1 MVGNME
7 IKFQKTQN
15 LPSKDLNSRMYRG
28 KQINKNLAF
37 KKGNSQNVPKT
48 VKEAIEKNSD
58 IMTKFLTWM
67 GNNEGELMNVLVNFF
82 GTAAICPI
90 FIRYN
95 PLTKEDKKKKA
106 YSAWRQPLSA
116 IISVVTQVFVTSK
129 VNSMLAKRV
138 STGYYDRADLRA
150 CPEAGYL
157 KKEILKEH
165 PELKKN
171 RIELDNEVA
180 RRASIAEMEVIT
192 DKLDTLK
199 GKEIEKAEYLNQE
212 VLEKAR
218 TALTEEYKTAHPD
231 EVAGMSEKKIERFMK
246 SKLSNEDIQNRAL
259 EIVDK
264 EIKQETEIERV
275 LQNVIK
281 DKKSVEE
288 VLEVLEKTPEE
299 VNKLVDDKIISDKS
313 NVIKNLKERL
323 IQAKNY
329 ETKHSM
335 NPLESLKKVGTEEA
349 AIQRAAQV
357 RKLVHSTIKKAQNV
371 SKNFKKEYALIV
383 NLITLPFT
391 CTFLNWVY
399 PRVMEYIMPE
409 VAKQK
414 ATGGNK

>member
-1 MVGNME
+1 
-7 IKFQKTQN
+7 
-15 LPSKDLNSRMYRG
+15 
-28 KQINKNLAF
+28 
-37 KKGNSQNVPKT
+37 
-48 VKEAIEKNSD
+48 
-58 IMTKFLTWM
+58 
-67 GNNEGELMNVLVNFF
+67 
-82 GTAAICPI
+82 
-90 FIRYN
+90 
-95 PLTKEDKKKKA
+95 
-106 YSAWRQPLSA
+106 
-116 IISVVTQVFVTSK
+116 
-129 VNSMLAKRV
+129 
-138 STGYYDRADLRA
+138 
-150 CPEAGYL
+150 
-157 KKEILKEH
+157 
-165 PELKKN
+165 
-171 RIELDNEVA
+171 
-180 RRASIAEMEVIT
+180 MEVIT

-357 RKLVHSTIKKAQNV
+357 RKLVQSTIKKAQNV